1 MRKLFILSAV
11 LFFFAGVANAQFS
24 VSINIGTQPV
34 WGPTG
39 YDHVDNYYLPE
50 VDAYYSVP
58 KKQYTYLRGNRW
70 VTSANLPPQYRNVDL
85 YKTYKVV
92 ENGNRPWLKNYQK
105 DRKQYAD
112 YKTHH
117 DQPIIRDAKDQKYFA
132 NPNHPQHNQWV
143 KQQDQHGNQNGHDN
157 NDHHH

>member
-1 MRKLFILSAV
+1 MRKLVMLSGV
-11 LFFFAGVANAQFS
+11 LFCLAGAANAQLS

-58 KKQYTYLRGNRW
+58 TKQYTYMSGNRW
-70 VTSANLPPQYRNVDL
+70 VHSATLPSQYRNVDL

-92 ENGNRPWLKNYQK
+92 ENGNNPWVKNHQR
-105 DRKQYAD
+105 DMKQYSG
-112 YKTHH
+112 YKTRH
-117 DQPIIRDAKDQKYFA
+117 DQPIIRDAKDPKYFV
-132 NPNHPQHNQWV
+132 NKDHPQHNQW
-143 KQQDQHGNQNGHDN
+143 QQQQNQHGHN
-157 NDHHH
+157 NHH

>member
-1 MRKLFILSAV
+1 MRKLLILSGV
-11 LFFFAGVANAQFS
+11 FFCLAGAANAQLS

-58 KKQYTYLRGNRW
+58 TKQYTYMSGNRW
-70 VTSANLPPQYRNVDL
+70 ITSPSLPPQYRNVDL

-92 ENGNRPWLKNYQK
+92 ENGNKPWMKNYQH
-105 DRKQYAD
+105 DRQQYAG
-112 YKTHH
+112 YKTRH
-117 DQPIIRDAKDQKYFA
+117 DQPVIRDAKDQKYYA
-132 NPNHPQHNQWV
+132 NPGHPQHNQWQ
-143 KQQDQHGNQNGHDN
+143 KQQNQHGNQNGHDN
-157 NDHHH
+157 GHH